1 MQITAVKRID
11 DVDVP
16 HPPLQAV
23 KIADLLHADRSK
35 DVTVFGIVFQVS
47 KPQTNHCRDG
57 MARTTQNVFI
67 VDDSNKTVELTLWG
81 EHMLKLDESEGSAV
95 VLENVVPREFRGKR
109 TISTSSATVIKTMGD
124 NPTGEQLLL
133 QKWWDEA
140 GHEQDFGNLDLEDNQ
155 AN

>member
-1 MQITAVKRID
+1 
-11 DVDVP
+11 
-16 HPPLQAV
+16 
-23 KIADLLHADRSK
+23 
-35 DVTVFGIVFQVS
+35 
-47 KPQTNHCRDG
+47 